1 MIRKSL
7 AAGLAGLS
15 LLAAAGA
22 AHAACF
28 TRPGTPNRTQAEL
41 VRGKERDTIRFSWFD
56 TTRADE
62 RVWHDIEVTD
72 GTGRV
77 VRSLTGVGNG
87 AMSGK
92 SQGSREFGDL
102 APRTTRCFRIKA
114 RSEQGTN
121 GCVSRNW
128 SARVCATTAG
138 VPAPPPRGCTLTGT
152 HHFIQSNNIDVTLNL
167 TQSGSQ
173 IRGSATF
180 YSTSLKTTVRG
191 TVSGTFVGRDL
202 NLKIYWLSVNRYSET
217 AVYSGRVN
225 GNQLKGENYPV
236 NRPQAK
242 TTWSM
247 SEFIVGCN

>member
-1 MIRKSL
+1 MKRKSL
-7 AAGLAGLS
+7 AAGLAALS
-15 LLAAAGA
+15 MLAAAGA
-22 AHAACF
+22 AQAACF
-28 TRPGTPNRTQAEL
+28 TRPGTPNRTRAEL
-41 VRGKERDTIRFSWFD
+41 VRGKERDTIRFIWFD

-72 GTGRV
+72 GSGRLV
-77 VRSLTGVGNG
+77 LSLTGVGNG

-92 SQGSREFGDL
+92 SQSSRDFGGL
-102 APRTTRCFRIKA
+102 TARTKRCFRIKA
-114 RSEQGTN
+114 RSEQGRN
-121 GCVSRNW
+121 GCVSARW

-138 VPAPPPRGCTLTGT
+138 VPEPPARGCTLKGT
-152 HHFIQSNNIDVTLNL
+152 HHFIQSNNIDVALKL

-191 TVSGTFVGRDL
+191 SVAGTFAGRAL
-202 NLKIYWLSVNRYSET
+202 NLKIYWLAVNRYSET
-217 AVYSGRVN
+217 AVYTGRVN
-225 GNQLKGENYPV
+225 GNQLRGENYPV